1 MMMRMGRYGVRCR
14 RELNLVGTDGNDFIA
29 LMQAGDNL
37 YSLAILCPELYLLL
51 LISLV
56 VDTEEDEV

>member
-1 MMMRMGRYGVRCR
+1 MMMRMGRYGVRSRC
-14 RELNLVGTDGNDFIA
+14 ELNLVGTDRNDFIA
-29 LMQAGDNL
+29 LMQAGENL
-37 YSLAILCPELYLLL
+37 HSLPVLCPELYLLL